1 MRLLALVLAAVL
13 AGACSRHPFEGFF
26 TSGSR
31 HLAAKQYAEAV
42 LEFQNAVRVQ
52 PGSADAQMKLGEAY
66 AGLGR
71 PAHAA
76 AAYQRACELDPAN
89 TEACVEAAAAL
100 LGIGQ
105 YDGAAAEARGVLAR
119 DRFNLD
125 AQLILASALTGSRRF
140 SEAEERLQA
149 ALAAAPEEAR
159 VYRALGDLQRTRGNW
174 KAAEAALRKAIALDP
189 SSAAA
194 RVSLSQLYLEQGRTT
209 EGERELRAALAAE
222 PEDVDANRVYG
233 SYLVSTEHC
242 ADAEPFWKQ
251 VALQSPDVSGTLELA
266 DYYVWS
272 GRQDDAMRVLEAVP
286 ATRDGEGA
294 ARTRLASLL
303 YDRGEKTKASAI
315 VEELLQQDRGNVT
328 GLLLKSRMALDKQ
341 DVAVAREYAHRAAQI
356 APSSPAV
363 REMLARLQ
371 AQP

>member
-1 MRLLALVLAAVL
+1 
-13 AGACSRHPFEGFF
+13 
-26 TSGSR
+26 
-31 HLAAKQYAEAV
+31 
-42 LEFQNAVRVQ
+42 
-52 PGSADAQMKLGEAY
+52 MKLGAAY

-71 PAHAA
+71 PGHAA
-76 AAYQRACELDPAN
+76 AAYERACVLDPNN
-89 TEACVEAAAAL
+89 TAACVEAAAAL

-105 YDGAAAEARGVLAR
+105 YDSAAAQARGVLAR

-125 AQLILASALTGSRRF
+125 AQLILASALAGVRRF
-140 SEAEERLQA
+140 ADAEERLLA
-149 ALAAAPEEAR
+149 ALAAAPNEAR
-159 VYRALGDLQRTRGNW
+159 VYRALGDIQRARGNW

-194 RVSLSQLYLEQGRTT
+194 RVSLSQLYLDLGRNG
-209 EGERELRAALAAE
+209 EGERELRAALQAN
-222 PEDVDANRVYG
+222 PENVDANRAYG

-251 VALQSPDVSGTLELA
+251 VALQSPDVSGTLQLA

-272 GRQDDAMRVLEAVP
+272 GRQDDALRVLESVP

-303 YDRGEKTKASAI
+303 YDRGDRAKATAI
-315 VEELLQQDRGNVT
+315 VEELLGQDQGNVT
-328 GLLLKSRMALDKQ
+328 GLLLKSRIAFDAR
-341 DVAVAREYAHRAAQI
+341 DTAVARDYAHRAAQI
-356 APSSPAV
+356 APSAPAV
-363 REMLARLQ
+363 RDMLARLSA